1 MVHNPA
7 TLRLGEPV
15 VNSDISCDQILRQ
28 LTEAIAKVAHE
39 MHEGNLSL
47 ADVALAEV
55 ERLRRL
61 KQQQAWRY

>member
-1 MVHNPA
+1 M
-7 TLRLGEPV
+7 